1 VGHPVRQMPELW
13 NVVALGNT
21 VLNLSIRTVFR
32 GLRRLYGGLTD
43 WPTEDCGKRI
53 NQGLER
59 FWQKN
64 YYRCNHNF
72 LLASNDAC
80 SGKVSTTWSGR
91 YAMAFIRKRGQ
102 SYYLV
107 HNVRQDGRV
116 RQIHL
121 AKLGRRPRIS
131 DDLIRGVT
139 SQHPFVEI
147 DWKGLREKASQELVR
162 PFENDSRQL
171 RELLASIRNLHLD
184 IGDLH
189 LPVLAMT
196 HDRELVGQLTSS
208 LKLLRTT
215 LDVKLNQLRRGRV
228 QPYSR

>member
-1 VGHPVRQMPELW
+1 
-13 NVVALGNT
+13 
-21 VLNLSIRTVFR
+21 
-32 GLRRLYGGLTD
+32 
-43 WPTEDCGKRI
+43 
-53 NQGLER
+53 
-59 FWQKN
+59 
-64 YYRCNHNF
+64 
-72 LLASNDAC
+72 
-80 SGKVSTTWSGR
+80 
-91 YAMAFIRKRGQ
+91 MAFIRKRGR

-139 SQHPFVEI
+139 SRHPFVQV
-147 DWKGLREKASQELVR
+147 DWQGLRKKASTDLVR

-196 HDRELVGQLTSS
+196 RDRELVGQLTSS

-215 LDVKLNQLRRGRV
+215 LDVKLNQLRRGRT

>member
-1 VGHPVRQMPELW
+1 
-13 NVVALGNT
+13 
-21 VLNLSIRTVFR
+21 
-32 GLRRLYGGLTD
+32 
-43 WPTEDCGKRI
+43 
-53 NQGLER
+53 
-59 FWQKN
+59 
-64 YYRCNHNF
+64 
-72 LLASNDAC
+72 
-80 SGKVSTTWSGR
+80 
-91 YAMAFIRKRGQ
+91 MAFIRKRGH

-107 HNVRQDGRV
+107 HNVRKAGRV

-121 AKLGRRPRIS
+121 ANLGRRPRIS
-131 DDLIRGVT
+131 DEVIRGVN

-147 DWKGLREKASQELVR
+147 DWKELRKKASQELVQ

-171 RELLASIRNLHLD
+171 RELLASIHNLHLD

-215 LDVKLNQLRRGRV
+215 LDVKLNQLRREKV
-228 QPYSR
+228 QLYPM